1 MKNFFAVLL
10 ASGLALASSASAQ
23 DSSGGFLNTITPDF
37 AYEGP
42 SERVKLGY
50 GRLVNNDLI
59 GELRDRWQTASFSSS
74 RVMGYDWSGNLP
86 QDFGQLLEYRMQTKI
101 IAPGDVE
108 NPVPNDR
115 LYSTSVSLGAH
126 THFSVGP
133 GEVSVGGDVV
143 ITGPMTGLSDLQHFV
158 HDLIDRD
165 VPSAATKADMIP
177 NGFHPGL
184 VFEYGHPLQ
193 LSSTTEL
200 RPFAEL
206 RTGDETLIRSGV
218 DLYIGGVAEND
229 LLIREQVTGQRYSA
243 VQGDQLPGYG
253 IIVGGDIAAMGQSI
267 YLPDRGPTMIDNRTR
282 LRAGVMWQ
290 GQQNS
295 VFYGMTWLSRE
306 FETQEE
312 SQFVGSIRLNFE
324 F

>member
-1 MKNFFAVLL
+1 MRDLFAVLM
-10 ASGLALASSASAQ
+10 AGGLTFGSMAAAQ
-23 DSSGGFLNTITPDF
+23 DMSNGLTTSYLSQP

-42 SERVKLGY
+42 ATRVKIGY
-50 GRLVNNDLI
+50 GRMISNDLI
-59 GELRDRWQTASFSSS
+59 GELRDRWQTASYTSS
-74 RVMGYDWSGNLP
+74 RVMGNDWNGEMPADIGS
-86 QDFGQLLEYRMQTKI
+86 LLEYRFQTKI

-126 THFSVGP
+126 THFSVGSS
-133 GEVSVGGDVV
+133 EVSLGGDVV
-143 ITGPMTGLSDLQHFV
+143 ITGPMTGLADLQYFV
-158 HDLIDRD
+158 HDLINRD

-184 VFEYGHPLQ
+184 VAEFGRPIAISNAAEI
-193 LSSTTEL
+193 

-218 DLYIGGVAEND
+218 DLYFGGIVDND
-229 LLIREQVTGQRYSA
+229 LLVRDQVTGQRYRT
-243 VQGDQLPGYG
+243 VRGDTLPGYG
-253 IIVGGDIAAMGQSI
+253 FIVGGDFAAMGSSI
-267 YLPDRGPTMIDNRTR
+267 YLPDRGPDMTDQRTR

-290 GQQNS
+290 GDANS
-295 VFYGMTWLSRE
+295 VFYGMTWLSKE
-306 FETQEE
+306 FDTQEE
-312 SQFVGSIRLNFE
+312 SQFVGSVRLNFE